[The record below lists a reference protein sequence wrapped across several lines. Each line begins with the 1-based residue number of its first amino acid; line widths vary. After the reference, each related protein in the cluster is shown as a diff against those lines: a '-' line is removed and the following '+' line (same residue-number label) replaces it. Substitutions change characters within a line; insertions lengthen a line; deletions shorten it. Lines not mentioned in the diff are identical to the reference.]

1 MSASGFFF
9 SPQTTLWPTP
19 TERDHRSV
27 YASPDM
33 HSRNARPLSE
43 AAGRWATPLS
53 SNGEKGSAAQ
63 AFGRGNTSL
72 PGQAAKWSTPT
83 VADTEGGRANRSK
96 ERSGELL
103 MRGQALLLHS
113 RQDPTTLTDGSP
125 FSRFGLTLNPLFV
138 ESLMNWPPGW
148 SALAI
153 GRATPEPHAWTGC
166 VYSAAVLSRWRRLMR
181 SALLQQSLLEPL
193 PAQLDLFG

>member
-1 MSASGFFF
+1 MSESGFFF
-9 SPQTTLWPTP
+9 SLSTTLWPTP

-27 YASPDM
+27 YASPQM
-33 HSRNARPLSE
+33 HVRNARPLSE
-43 AAGRWATPLS
+43 AAGRWA
-53 SNGEKGSAAQ
+53 
-63 AFGRGNTSL
+63 
-72 PGQAAKWSTPT
+72 TPT

-103 MRGQALLLHS
+103 IRGQALLLHS
-113 RQDPTTLTDGSP
+113 RQDPTTLTDGTPSLR
-125 FSRFGLTLNPLFV
+125 SGLTLNPLFV

-153 GRATPEPHAWTGC
+153 GRDTPEPNAWTGC

-193 PAQLDLFG
+193 PAQLDFFG